1 MGSFPRSILAC
12 GYLFYRDIYLQIPFS
27 NWDGKFQITC
37 LFRNI
42 TSIPHLLYKANH
54 HESLTLDPKAKS
66 WLERNLDSRNTKPWG
81 GGMLYCHL
89 THVPNTY
96 LIEVE
101 RVRAQ
106 SYSSGL
112 QAYSSPLVLRW
123 GSWGVR
129 AMAILGW
136 ATTHQPA
143 SQTRNLNSFLPH
155 PRYLCRTCDTG
166 QLTLSQEESSRGIL
180 ESTKDQLVNPR
191 PWETSLWSDKLV

>member
-27 NWDGKFQITC
+27 SWDGEFKITC

-66 WLERNLDSRNTKPWG
+66 WLERNLDSRNAKPWG

-96 LIEVE
+96 LIEAVS
-101 RVRAQ
+101 VRAIAQ
-106 SYSSGL
+106 AFRPIVHPSFCGEAAEEWGL
-112 QAYSSPLVLRW
+112 WPSWAGQQPVNLLAKPGTSIPSCPIQGTCAIRVTQ
-123 GSWGVR
+123 GSWP
-129 AMAILGW
+129 W
-136 ATTHQPA
+136 ARRGAPGGF
-143 SQTRNLNSFLPH
+143 RNPL
-155 PRYLCRTCDTG
+155 
-166 QLTLSQEESSRGIL
+166 
-180 ESTKDQLVNPR
+180 K
-191 PWETSLWSDKLV
+191 TS

>member
-1 MGSFPRSILAC
+1 MCSPLDIKPTNENVGSFPRSILAC

-27 NWDGKFQITC
+27 SWDGEFKITC

-42 TSIPHLLYKANH
+42 TFIPHLLYKANY

-96 LIEVE
+96 LIEAE
-101 RVRAQ
+101 SVRAQ

-112 QAYSSPLVLRW
+112 QAYSSPLVLFA
-123 GSWGVR
+123 VR
-129 AMAILGW
+129 QLRSEGYGHPGLGNN
-136 ATTHQPA
+136 P
-143 SQTRNLNSFLPH
+143 S
-155 PRYLCRTCDTG
+155 TC
-166 QLTLSQEESSRGIL
+166 
-180 ESTKDQLVNPR
+180 
-191 PWETSLWSDKLV
+191 